1 MRTLGIRKADLK
13 LNDCEKPLF
22 LDVVNN
28 AVDRVGLTEMLNS
41 QARGRLVAADSQ
53 VHGHWELSEAPRH
66 ALLSGEDKVLG
77 GPGGGLVQEVQLIRT
92 SKIYQVPFFRFR
104 DECPNGR
111 LSRLHLITLFGKI
124 FPEGKNILLRILY
137 EFVEGNA
144 TKITSHIFRI
154 FDSDGNDYLDFKEY
168 LMAIDIA
175 NRDTGWS

>member
-41 QARGRLVAADSQ
+41 QTRGRLVAADSQ

-77 GPGGGLVQEVQLIRT
+77 GPGGGLVQEVHLL
-92 SKIYQVPFFRFR
+92 SHNKISEFPLFRFR
-104 DECPNGR
+104 DECPNGK
-111 LSRLHLITLFGKI
+111 LSRVHLITLFQKI
-124 FPEGKNILLRILY
+124 FPEGRNIVLRIVSC
-137 EFVEGNA
+137 E
-144 TKITSHIFRI
+144 TCCR
-154 FDSDGNDYLDFKEY
+154 
-168 LMAIDIA
+168 
-175 NRDTGWS
+175 